1 MVADI
6 YIDKDTSSCSLEKES
21 GGRIEI
27 EKTPAPA
34 DIPAAAACPHQSSPQ
49 NHYANLEMK
58 ADAGDSD
65 TMQMQDHNN
74 DNHSCWNCADND
86 DEAEAGDAAADL
98 V

>member
-34 DIPAAAACPHQSSPQ
+34 DIPAACPHQSSPQ